1 MAQALKAGERKRAR
15 RTEPRRG
22 RARLIA
28 PVSSDAVRPLLPRL
42 QFGRMTSSWRRTMV
56 RLGRDC
62 LGPSKAR
69 RAARYT
75 KERRAHGAETGAGTT
90 LSSGFDRYGSLTPP
104 SAPIWAND
112 ELVAPRNG
120 RREVGV
126 DLAILRS
133 IGRRLARET
142 KERARRT
149 EPSRGRALLSA
160 PVSSDTVRLLL
171 PRLQF
176 GRIVSSW
183 RRGTA
188 GGRWGWT

>member
-1 MAQALKAGERKRAR
+1 MLKDRPQQLWAQTQLVAPIDGPIEKSKHFMAQALEAGERKRAR

-42 QFGRMTSSWRRTMV
+42 QFGRIVSSWRRGTAG
-56 RLGRDC
+56 GRWGGLNNFALD
-62 LGPSKAR
+62 R
-69 RAARYT
+69 Q
-75 KERRAHGAETGAGTT
+75 TT
-90 LSSGFDRYGSLTPP
+90 
-104 SAPIWAND
+104 
-112 ELVAPRNG
+112 
-120 RREVGV
+120 
-126 DLAILRS
+126 
-133 IGRRLARET
+133 RET

-149 EPSRGRALLSA
+149 EPVRGRALLSA
-160 PVSSDTVRLLL
+160 PVSSDMVRSLL

-188 GGRWGWT
+188 GGRWGGLNNFALDRQTAG